1 MSNDKEMA
9 PAVEAAA
16 VQEQAV
22 AEQPKKVSADYP
34 GLEDLKQYGGF
45 AFLENIIDG
54 FSNLNPK
61 RKARR
66 AIFMEDEQWKFQRG
80 EVKNRLSLWLDLLQ
94 NNEDIAS
101 MLDVA
106 KEKGVSAEKKLNADL
121 KLALE
126 KTKPL
131 ETAYRH
137 VAHFYENAEEEK
149 IRNITILNVSP
160 EQARDLDNP
169 LFIDHVRNELVQNFD
184 RLDLRKNYGILV
196 VPGHLENNAI
206 LTKWSK
212 MAHENKTMLVT
223 DFKDLGSP
231 DDVVDVFENADHTGG
246 DGYLSN
252 AIMTC
257 NYLLGRERVE
267 ECGEEDDVFIP
278 PSGALAGRIYN
289 TLMSQVA
296 AGKKFG
302 ALDGVYG
309 VRFDLRKSEIS
320 HLEAMGL
327 VPMVNEYSKVMAF
340 SAKTL
345 FNGDNLGMQTYS
357 VVRVFDHITKVLF
370 DFLNRRAFENWN
382 VKTEADLR
390 GQIIKWLDQNKGPKG
405 LIQKFKILRLEQDKV
420 NKDRIWLNI
429 HMTPY
434 FPSKSFII
442 NLDGKKGEDSDTIE
456 WNAEYEQQVS

>member
-1 MSNDKEMA
+1 MSNDKVKKA
-9 PAVEAAA
+9 PATEVAAGQ
-16 VQEQAV
+16 VQAV
-22 AEQPKKVSADYP
+22 AEQPKQVRKDYP
-34 GLEDLKQYGGF
+34 GMDDLKQYGGF

-94 NNEDIAS
+94 NNENIAS

-106 KEKGVSAEKKLNADL
+106 KEKGVNAEKKLNSDL
-121 KLALE
+121 KLALG
-126 KTKPL
+126 KTKQL

-169 LFIDHVRNELVQNFD
+169 LFIDHVRNELVQHFD

-196 VPGHLENNAI
+196 VPGHMENNAI

-212 MAHENKTMLVT
+212 MAYENKVMLVT

-246 DGYLSN
+246 DAYLSN
-252 AIMTC
+252 ALMTC

-289 TLMSQVA
+289 TLMS
-296 AGKKFG
+296 
-302 ALDGVYG
+302 
-309 VRFDLRKSEIS
+309 R
-320 HLEAMGL
+320 
-327 VPMVNEYSKVMAF
+327 
-340 SAKTL
+340 
-345 FNGDNLGMQTYS
+345 NLQ
-357 VVRVFDHITKVLF
+357 
-370 DFLNRRAFENWN
+370 
-382 VKTEADLR
+382 
-390 GQIIKWLDQNKGPKG
+390 
-405 LIQKFKILRLEQDKV
+405 
-420 NKDRIWLNI
+420 
-429 HMTPY
+429 
-434 FPSKSFII
+434 
-442 NLDGKKGEDSDTIE
+442 
-456 WNAEYEQQVS
+456 